1 MVNKHVFSFS
11 LERPSIQFANEYAGT
26 EHLAG
31 YSYRYVLLKGAD
43 TYTLVTK
50 PIRIAGGIVLDP
62 SMILLNP
69 CLSSGITLMLFVNA
83 LVHEMIHQDDVENGT
98 LLQRKYDAK
107 IKGEKNFNSHRG
119 YFENFANAV
128 NMKFNLDV
136 KERGS
141 TMSDEIAMSIEA
153 VRKALLEKEREK
165 LLEKEREK
173 LLDES
178 GPAGLSDGEKLKLS
192 KVGLGKD
199 EFSECRYLGHGVF
212 EETLF

>member
-1 MVNKHVFSFS
+1 MVNKHVFSLS
-11 LERPSIQFANEYAGT
+11 LKRPSIQFASEYAGT

-31 YSYRYVLLKGAD
+31 YSYRYVLLKDAD

-50 PIRIAGGIVLDP
+50 PTRIAGGIVLTP
-62 SMILLNP
+62 PMILLNP

-98 LLQRKYDAK
+98 LLRRKYDAK
-107 IKGEKNFNSHRG
+107 IKGEKNFNSHKG

-128 NMKFNLDV
+128 NTKFNLDV

-141 TMSDEIAMSIEA
+141 TMSDETAMSIEA

-165 LLEKEREK
+165 LLG
-173 LLDES
+173 ES
-178 GPAGLSDGEKLKLS
+178 ELVGLSDSEKLKLS
-192 KVGLGKD
+192 KAGLGKD